1 MRKYIAAVFV
11 SCAIASA
18 AWCQGTDADWQ
29 GPLTPGQLLEIRGVN
44 GSIHA
49 VGTSGPNAKVTVTKT
64 GTKSDPNGVNIQV
77 VHFDGGIVVCAMYP
91 DNGVKHDNECN
102 PPGMDVY
109 LSANNND
116 VQVEFTVEVPD
127 GVKLGA
133 YTVNGDIDG
142 TSLTGDVIAATI
154 NGTITVSTTGSLQAT
169 TLRGSIGGVMGR
181 IGWSGVRALDTS
193 DGDIDLQIPADAN
206 VSVRASAFRGTITS
220 DFPLNITTTRWGDS
234 SIADGTLGADGRSLR
249 ISTGK
254 GNITLRKGLPS
265 GDVPSAP
272 VRDR

>member
-1 MRKYIAAVFV
+1 
-11 SCAIASA
+11 
-18 AWCQGTDADWQ
+18 
-29 GPLTPGQLLEIRGVN
+29 
-44 GSIHA
+44 
-49 VGTSGPNAKVTVTKT
+49 
-64 GTKSDPNGVNIQV
+64 
-77 VHFDGGIVVCAMYP
+77 
-91 DNGVKHDNECN
+91 
-102 PPGMDVY
+102 
-109 LSANNND
+109 
-116 VQVEFTVEVPD
+116 VEVPE